1 MTDTSLNN
9 ISKAWATDQIFKNM
23 VNDSS
28 VAIYTCDKDG
38 YITFFNN
45 AAAELW
51 GRVPTIGKDLWC
63 GSWKIYYPTGEPM
76 PLDACPMALTLK
88 GSELFGGTEITI
100 ERPDSTFRNLL
111 VFPRPLYDSDG
122 QLYGAYN
129 TLVDITAQKQGEEKQ
144 YMLSAIVASSD
155 DAIISK
161 SLAGIITSWNNGAER
176 IFGYTEDEIIGKH
189 ISVLIPLALQD
200 EENVIIGNIKAG
212 RKIDH
217 FQTTRLHKTG
227 REIPISITVSP
238 VKDNSGRIT
247 GASKVARDISERVIA
262 EQQIKQSAQRLAVLN
277 DIGKTISEKLD
288 VESILQK
295 VTDATT
301 LLTGAAFGAFF
312 YNQLDEK
319 GESLTLFTLSGAP
332 REAFEKFGI
341 PRNTAVFAPTFS
353 GQRIVRVDDIRNDPN
368 YGNNA
373 PHFGMPEGHLPVVSY
388 LSVPV
393 ISSSGRVVGG
403 LFFGH
408 PEPGMFTMEHE
419 VLVDSIA
426 SQAAIALDNSKMVED
441 IKALSAKK
449 DEFIAL
455 ASHELKT
462 PLTSIKGYLQV
473 LERTERDNM
482 GKAFLAKALNQVE
495 KLNNLVT
502 DLLDVSRVE
511 AGKLAMDKTSFS
523 LRDLA
528 QEVIENLNHTHQT
541 HRISCYAT
549 ESVTVCAD
557 KQRVEQVLV
566 NLLTNAIKYSPQ
578 ATEILLS
585 LKTTNNN
592 AVVTVKDEGIGLTE
606 SQQQQIFTRFYRA
619 EGTANVPGLG
629 LGLYLTKEIVDRHG
643 GSIGVK
649 SEEGKGSEFWFTL
662 PLV

>member
-1 MTDTSLNN
+1 MSDSSLNN
-9 ISKAWATDQIFKNM
+9 IPKPWGTDQIFKDM
-23 VNDSS
+23 VNNSP

-38 YITFFNN
+38 YITFYNN
-45 AAAELW
+45 AAVELW
-51 GRVPTIGKDLWC
+51 GRAPVIGKDLWC

-76 PLDACPMALTLK
+76 DLDSCPMALTLK
-88 GSELFGGTEITI
+88 GSEFFGGTEITI
-100 ERPDSTFRNLL
+100 ERPDNTFKNLL
-111 VFPRPLYDSDG
+111 VFPRALYDSNG
-122 QLYGAYN
+122 QVNGAHN
-129 TLVDITAQKQGEEKQ
+129 TLVDITVQKQGEEKQ

-238 VKDNSGRIT
+238 VKDNLGRIT

-262 EQQIKQSAQRLAVLN
+262 EQQVKQNAQRLAVLN

-288 VESILQK
+288 VQSILQK

-301 LLTGAAFGAFF
+301 MLTGAAFGAFF
-312 YNQLDEK
+312 YNQVDEK
-319 GESLTLFTLSGAP
+319 GESFTLFTLSGAP
-332 REAFEKFGI
+332 REAFEKFGV

-353 GQRIVRVDDIRNDPN
+353 GQRIVRVDDIRQDPS
-368 YGNNA
+368 YGHNA
-373 PHFGMPEGHLPVVSY
+373 PHYGMPKGHLPVVSY

-393 ISSSGRVVGG
+393 TSSSGQVIGG

-408 PEPGMFTMEHE
+408 PEPAMFTMEHE

-473 LERTERDNM
+473 LDRTEKDNM

-495 KLNNLVT
+495 KLNSLVT

-528 QEVIENLNHTHQT
+528 LEVIDNLNHTHQT
-541 HRISCYAT
+541 HRISCLTA
-549 ESVTVCAD
+549 EAVTVFAD

-578 ATEILLS
+578 ASQILVS
-585 LKTTNNN
+585 LKTTNND
-592 AVVTVKDEGIGLTE
+592 ALVTVKDEGIGLDE

-643 GSIGVK
+643 GSIGVR

-662 PLV
+662 PLA